1 MNNAEMFDHI
11 RHNGVI
17 RGTNIFFRAQSG
29 HSNIRR
35 SQRPGVEYDFRHN
48 FLMHKTTARKFED
61 IKESRALKV
70 MGGRDIHL
78 VPVEFLYHDPEMLRQ
93 YGERVIL
100 LNLHEEETRKALKTA
115 RETPNGYILLNEDVP
130 MECFEAVYALEKTQ
144 WEFPFSPTSAPRHSQ
159 KNGLDDAQALCS
171 YFSRCYNIARP
182 VRFEDLEV
190 SFRERIVEI
199 GQHYEQNLRHTGVFG
214 DVPASASAET
224 PAQKL
229 ERRRD
234 KTKLIDNVVQDLT
247 EAVQE
252 EAKKKIQPK
261 EMPKPKRDPPE
272 LPKGV
277 EEGKKTTK
285 PPPLCA
291 TGKLPPPQFRTE
303 QHTTDTTV
311 KSEPKHPEGPPPPPK
326 RPAPSRPVI
335 QEEKKIKTEITGGEP
350 SSSSS
355 ARRPPFPIPPPAPVK
370 QPREPNYP
378 PPSHGPKQPN
388 YPPPG
393 VENFPDLPTPPAPP
407 LRSRP
412 RINVLGDF
420 YRKMTESD
428 TPDVRTPLPRH
439 RPEQPHEEDGR
450 EREAFDLEYHDNSD
464 LDAYVAVMNE
474 IEHIVPDSYE
484 AKRKRAVVWDRLAY
498 LAESGVTTGSRLLDR
513 MIAQGRDSIEIAQY
527 TYFSRTVPT
536 PAQHFMRQDPGE
548 AGSMI
553 RPHLMMKIEDDEFN
567 WDVLDALRDLGR
579 NCLAGRSVLSDHPRN
594 SSTEEHNVDTYYIAL
609 TVLNLGR
616 INRIPHFA
624 GKKRYGREIR
634 DSPRLI
640 KEKLVLPHV
649 VLNNP
654 GHIITLCESFD
665 FTEYNDLC
673 IEYGTIGIQ
682 CMSDK
687 PDGSPPLACFVKSP
701 HGMIEVLHHWDTSKN
716 TGSKTDMWLIH
727 GVIFLVTFGPRTHDI
742 HPGTRERQEH
752 RYTGEPIDF
761 YSIVHEDRRNM
772 HGVITVET
780 QANDLD
786 SIETYREIIDNRD
799 PPVRGYP
806 ESYVTRMGLAEY
818 RVLVMHINSYA
829 YHHSR
834 QRIRQDLRAIFSKA
848 LQCMVDFICGDFNQ
862 FANRQFSKETGGS
875 IFGGI
880 VLEVLEDAIRAL
892 NQQLWREYMVT
903 FNISSSS
910 APQDVYDSVFA
921 NTHGDIDCM
930 VCISLFY
937 NKQKSHIERPPI
949 LLNEYTMSHD
959 YIHSVSERPRQLTVY
974 DLCLRFSDTDWH
986 SPLLVRVNSHALKNK
1001 RTRGPDAQFN
1011 RVQRYRQRQQDQQNW
1026 QDWQGD
1032 WNQQSR
1038 YYGEEDDWYQHSRYY
1053 GEREGPYTSQSSSS
1067 NWRPRHQQQYWEGW
1081 YGGHR

>member
-1 MNNAEMFDHI
+1 MRFESVQYFVPFVCVTWLNSKGRFSLAVQREGAAKTPAEQDWKTPPMNNAEMFDHI

-144 WEFPFSPTSAPRHSQ
+144 QYKKKP
-159 KNGLDDAQALCS
+159 
-171 YFSRCYNIARP
+171 
-182 VRFEDLEV
+182 
-190 SFRERIVEI
+190 
-199 GQHYEQNLRHTGVFG
+199 
-214 DVPASASAET
+214 
-224 PAQKL
+224 
-229 ERRRD
+229 RRRFNPR
-234 KTKLIDNVVQDLT
+234 KCRSQS
-247 EAVQE
+247 
-252 EAKKKIQPK
+252 
-261 EMPKPKRDPPE
+261 PPE

-761 YSIVHEDRRNM
+761 YSFVHEDRRNM

-974 DLCLRFSDTDWH
+974 DLHSTTGKTGKTIGMIGINRADTTAKETTGINQANTTAKEKDHTLPNLRVRIGENQDINNNTGKVGMEDIAK
-986 SPLLVRVNSHALKNK
+986 PIQRLLKAL
-1001 RTRGPDAQFN
+1001 
-1011 RVQRYRQRQQDQQNW
+1011 
-1026 QDWQGD
+1026 
-1032 WNQQSR
+1032 
-1038 YYGEEDDWYQHSRYY
+1038 
-1053 GEREGPYTSQSSSS
+1053 
-1067 NWRPRHQQQYWEGW
+1067 
-1081 YGGHR
+1081 